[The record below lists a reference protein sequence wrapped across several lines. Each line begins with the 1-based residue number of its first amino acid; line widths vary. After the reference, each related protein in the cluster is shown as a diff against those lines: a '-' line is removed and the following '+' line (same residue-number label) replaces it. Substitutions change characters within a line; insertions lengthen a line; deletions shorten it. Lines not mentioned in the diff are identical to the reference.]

1 MSSRIKR
8 RAADKS
14 ASSPLAQLRA
24 ARAARE
30 SGISRIHQYEVE
42 DPEVLYDEVDDDDRV
57 SKRLRQDH
65 ANFVDDDDGS
75 GYAYDEE
82 EDERAYYSDEY
93 PEERA
98 GKGSKK
104 NGKGS
109 APAKDDPKPKA
120 KENIRDAF
128 MKAGAQP
135 RVNKPVASNKPT
147 DHDDFMADILQGMGD
162 GTSTTPTKKVVKP
175 NNKVA
180 VQTPTRALI
189 SKLGPLKIKD
199 EDVDEHPRNLASKVQ
214 ETDYDD
220 FDDGYDL
227 DDSSWT
233 ETEVKKEVQKDVNP
247 IIKTEPEDN
256 NPFQVDEDDYSPPAM
271 KESNIKS
278 FKVPMTLV
286 NDSSKKE
293 KATVVKQPD
302 SDSRQNWMTVDNNL
316 NQSTSEVKVET
327 DMAVDVHDSNIKEDD
342 GTLRMYWIDA
352 CEIRGVVYLFGKV
365 LQKSTNT
372 YVSCCV
378 AVHNMER
385 NLFVLPRPHRVDSE
399 GKETNVE
406 VDMADVYT
414 EFDSIRQAHKI
425 TSWLS
430 KPVERKYA
438 FELPG
443 IPSTA
448 EYMKVVYKYSLPS
461 LPTDLKGETFSHV
474 FGANTS
480 ALEHFI
486 IKRNLMGPCWLEIS
500 RTRTNNTKV
509 SWCKAEFIVDNEKD
523 IKPMN
528 ESSDLPPPPLVV
540 MSLSMRT
547 VINPKDK
554 TNEIVSV
561 STSVYHEVRLDDPVE
576 SNRKNVS
583 KQTYIRPLTTS
594 PFPVGFD
601 RVVEGSKVKILK
613 QPSERTLLNL
623 LLANIFR
630 TDPDVI
636 VGHNFV
642 GFDLDVLLHRMKHT
656 KADHWS
662 RVGRL
667 RRTVWPKLQTG
678 AGGMGDT
685 TAQEKNIVSGRL
697 MCDTY
702 LGAKEHVRA
711 KSYSLTNLVA
721 MQLGVNR
728 EDVEY
733 ERVPQYFNSAD
744 DLERMLRH
752 SDFDTYL
759 CAELMFNLQLL
770 PLSRQLTT
778 LSGNLWSMT
787 LTAGRSVRNEYLL
800 LHEFHRNKYICPDK
814 SFYKD
819 KEMPIIN
826 IDADDADEAAAPKKG
841 SKRKPQ
847 YSGGLVLE
855 PKKGFYDQYVLL
867 LDFNSLYP
875 SIIQEYNICFT
886 TVKHDREKD
895 DDTLPEYPEE
905 GLPQGI
911 LPRLLANLVDRR
923 REVKKLMKSASGA
936 KYEEYDIRQK
946 GLKLTANSM
955 YGCLGAAYSRFYA
968 KQLAMLITSRGREIL
983 QNTVDLATE
992 SGLDVIYGDTDS
1004 IMINTNTTK
1013 IEEVKPV
1020 AENLKKIVNARYKLL
1035 EIEMD
1040 GMYQRMLLLKK
1051 KKYAALMVVEKN
1063 GKYETV
1069 VETKGL
1075 DMVRRD
1081 WCGLSQDVSN
1091 YVLTQILSS
1100 DNQDREHVVENIHN
1114 YLRTVGE
1121 ETRKGLIPMDKF
1133 VVNKGLTKAPEDYA
1147 DAKSQ
1152 PHVQVALRQKRK
1164 GISIRAGDTVPYVIC
1179 VHDDAPVSK
1188 GGYADRAYHPDE
1200 VMAPGSG
1207 LTIDYEYYLNQ
1218 QVHPPL
1224 DRLCGPIEGTDAS
1237 RLADCL
1243 GLDTSKFRSVVRS
1256 DTQDQ
1261 EMQTLGSQ
1269 LSDAERYKDAESLEL
1284 CCRACRSTFSC
1295 SSLMM
1300 EKDGANYF
1308 GLECPSC
1315 KVIAQPASASIQLT
1329 NAIRKYI
1336 RTYYQ
1341 GWVVCDDQG
1350 CRNRTRMISVVGR
1363 RCLVEGC
1370 RGSMH
1375 REYSDG
1381 SLYTQ
1386 LSFFSHIFDINKTL
1400 EKVDFER
1407 NGALRVQIEQN
1418 RELVRVLKVTA
1429 DKYIDKNAR
1438 RYVDL
1443 SRLFS
1448 FVKIAA

>member
-1 MSSRIKR
+1 MSSRTKR

-14 ASSPLAQLRA
+14 VSSPLAKLRA

-42 DPEVLYDEVDDDDRV
+42 EAEVIYDEVDDDDRV
-57 SKRLRQDH
+57 SKRLRQEHDD
-65 ANFVDDDDGS
+65 FVDDDDGS
-75 GYAYDEE
+75 GYAYDD
-82 EDERAYYSDEY
+82 EDEERVYYSDEY
-93 PEERA
+93 PEERT

-109 APAKDDPKPKA
+109 APAKDVPKPKA

-135 RVNKPVASNKPT
+135 RVNKPVVSKRTT
-147 DHDDFMADILQGMGD
+147 DDDDFMAALLQGMD
-162 GTSTTPTKKVVKP
+162 PGTATTPTKKVVKP
-175 NNKVA
+175 NNRVA

-199 EDVDEHPRNLASKVQ
+199 EEVDEPPQNLASKVQ

-220 FDDGYDL
+220 FGDSYDL
-227 DDSSWT
+227 EDSSWAD
-233 ETEVKKEVQKDVNP
+233 TEVKKEVQKDVNP
-247 IIKTEPEDN
+247 IIKTEPKDN
-256 NPFQVDEDDYSPPAM
+256 NPFQVDEDDYSPPVM
-271 KESNIKS
+271 KEINIKG
-278 FKVPMTLV
+278 FKAPMSLV

-302 SDSRQNWMTVDNNL
+302 SDSRQNWMTVDNDL
-316 NQSTSEVKVET
+316 NQSTSETKVEP
-327 DMAVDVHDSNIKEDD
+327 DMAVDVHDSNIKEED

-385 NLFVLPRPHRVDSE
+385 NLFVLPRSHRVDSE
-399 GKETNVE
+399 GKKTNVE
-406 VDMADVYT
+406 VEMADVYT
-414 EFDSIRQAHKI
+414 EFDSIRQSHKI

-448 EYMKVVYKYSLPS
+448 KYLKVVYKYSLPS

-486 IKRNLMGPCWLEIS
+486 IKRNLMGPCWLEIIQ
-500 RTRTNNTKV
+500 TKTNNTKV
-509 SWCKAEFIVDNEKD
+509 SWCKAEFIVDNEKY

-554 TNEIVSV
+554 TNEIASV

-576 SNRKNVS
+576 SSRRNVS

-601 RVVEGSKVKILK
+601 RVVESSKVKILK

-728 EDVEY
+728 EDIEY

-759 CAELMFNLQLL
+759 CAELMFSLQLL

-819 KEMPIIN
+819 KEVSIIN
-826 IDADDADEAAAPKKG
+826 VDADDADEAAAPKKG

-886 TVKHDREKD
+886 TVKHDSEKD

-911 LPRLLANLVDRR
+911 LPKLLAHLVDRR
-923 REVKKLMKSASGA
+923 REVKKLMKAASGA

-1063 GKYETV
+1063 GKYETI

-1152 PHVQVALRQKRK
+1152 PHVQVALRLKRK

-1269 LSDAERYKDAESLEL
+1269 LSDAERYKDAEPLEL
-1284 CCRACRSTFSC
+1284 CCRGCRSTFTC
-1295 SSLMM
+1295 SSLIM
-1300 EKDGANYF
+1300 EKG
-1308 GLECPSC
+1308 GLFVMTKDAATE
-1315 KVIAQPASASIQLT
+1315 QEWSAL
-1329 NAIRKYI
+1329 
-1336 RTYYQ
+1336 
-1341 GWVVCDDQG
+1341 WVGGVLLKDAEAACTESG
-1350 CRNRTRMISVVGR
+1350 
-1363 RCLVEGC
+1363 
-1370 RGSMH
+1370 
-1375 REYSDG
+1375 
-1381 SLYTQ
+1381 LYTQ
-1386 LSFFSHIFDINKTL
+1386 LSFFCHIFDINKTL

-1407 NGALRVQIEQN
+1407 NGVLRVQIEQN
-1418 RELVRVLKVTA
+1418 RELVRTLKATA

-1443 SRLFS
+1443 SQLFS

>member
-8 RAADKS
+8 RAVEKS
-14 ASSPLAQLRA
+14 VSSSIAQLRA

-42 DPEVLYDEVDDDDRV
+42 EAENIYDEVDDRLI
-57 SKRLRQDH
+57 KRLRQDH
-65 ANFVDDDDGS
+65 DDFVEDDDGR
-75 GYAYDEE
+75 GYTYDD
-82 EDERAYYSDEY
+82 EDEREYYSDEY
-93 PEERA
+93 PEEMSS
-98 GKGSKK
+98 KGSKK
-104 NGKGS
+104 NGKS
-109 APAKDDPKPKA
+109 VPAAKDAPKPKA

-135 RVNKPVASNKPT
+135 RVHKPT
-147 DHDDFMADILQGMGD
+147 RKKVDDDDFMAALLQEVDNGIN
-162 GTSTTPTKKVVKP
+162 TTPTKKSEKP
-175 NNKVA
+175 ANRVA

-189 SKLGPLKIKD
+189 SRLGPLKIKD
-199 EDVDEHPRNLASKVQ
+199 EELEERPRNVASKIQ
-214 ETDYDD
+214 DTEYDD
-220 FDDGYDL
+220 FNDSYDL
-227 DDSSWT
+227 DDSSWVET
-233 ETEVKKEVQKDVNP
+233 ETMVKKESVNP
-247 IIKTEPEDN
+247 IIKREPEDD
-256 NPFQVDEDDYSPPAM
+256 NPFQVSKDDYTPLSV
-271 KESNIKS
+271 KDIKS
-278 FKVPMTLV
+278 SRAPMTLV
-286 NDSSKKE
+286 NDTSRKE
-293 KATVVKQPD
+293 KATVVKQSE
-302 SDSRQNWMTVDNNL
+302 SDTRQNWMTVDSKL
-316 NQSTSEVKVET
+316 NQSTSEIKVEADT
-327 DMAVDVHDSNIKEDD
+327 AMDVEESNVKEEN

-352 CEIRGVVYLFGKV
+352 CEVRGIVYLFGKV

-385 NLFVLPRPHRVDSE
+385 NLFVLPRPRRVNSKGE
-399 GKETNVE
+399 ETNIE

-414 EFDSIRQAHKI
+414 EFDSIRQEHKI

-443 IPSTA
+443 VPSSA
-448 EYMKVVYKYSLPS
+448 EYLKVVYKYSLPS

-486 IKRNLMGPCWLEIS
+486 IKRNLMGPSWLEIKHARMS
-500 RTRTNNTKV
+500 NSKV
-509 SWCKAEFIVDNEKD
+509 SWCKVEFILDNEKD
-523 IKPMN
+523 VIPAAN
-528 ESSDLPPPPLVV
+528 DLPPPPLVV
-540 MSLSMRT
+540 MSLSLRT

-554 TNEIVSV
+554 ANEIVSI
-561 STSVYHEVRLDDPVE
+561 STSVYNEVRLDDPVE
-576 SNRKNVS
+576 NSRKNVT
-583 KQTYIRPLTTS
+583 KQTYIRPLANS
-594 PFPVGFD
+594 PFPPGFD
-601 RVVEGSKVKILK
+601 RVLERSKVKILK
-613 QPSERTLLNL
+613 QPSERTMLNL
-623 LLANIFR
+623 LLASIFR

-662 RVGRL
+662 RIGRL
-667 RRTVWPKLQTG
+667 RRTIWPKLQTG
-678 AGGMGDT
+678 SGGMGDT

-702 LGAKEHVRA
+702 LGAKEHLRA
-711 KSYSLTNLVA
+711 KSYGLTNLVA
-721 MQLGVNR
+721 MQLGINR
-728 EDVEY
+728 EDIEY
-733 ERVPQYFNSAD
+733 ERVPQYYSNAE

-778 LSGNLWSMT
+778 LSGNLWSIT
-787 LTAGRSVRNEYLL
+787 LTAGRAVRNEYLL

-814 SFYKD
+814 TFHKD
-819 KEMPIIN
+819 KEPTVIN
-826 IDADDADEAAAPKKG
+826 VEADDADEATAPKKG
-841 SKRKPQ
+841 SRRKPQ

-855 PKKGFYDQYVLL
+855 PKKGFYDKYVLL

-886 TVKHDREKD
+886 TVKYDKEKD
-895 DDTLPEYPEE
+895 DDTLPDYPEE

-911 LPRLLANLVDRR
+911 LPKLLANLVDRR
-923 REVKKLMKSASGA
+923 REVKKLMKTATGA

-1004 IMINTNTTK
+1004 IMINTNTTNVDD
-1013 IEEVKPV
+1013 VKPI
-1020 AENLKKIVNARYKLL
+1020 AEGLKKLVNARYKLL

-1040 GMYQRMLLLKK
+1040 GMYKRMLLLKK
-1051 KKYAALMVVEKN
+1051 KKYAALVVVEKN
-1063 GKYETV
+1063 GELKTA

-1100 DNQDREHVVENIHN
+1100 DNQDREQVVEHIHN

-1121 ETRKGLIPMDKF
+1121 ETRKGLIPIDKF

-1152 PHVQVALRQKRK
+1152 PHVQVALRLKRK
-1164 GISIRAGDTVPYVIC
+1164 GISVRAGDTVPYVIC

-1200 VMAPGSG
+1200 VMQTGSG
-1207 LTIDYEYYLNQ
+1207 LAIDYEYYLNQ

-1224 DRLCGPIEGTDAS
+1224 DRLCGPIEGTDAT
-1237 RLADCL
+1237 RLAECL
-1243 GLDTSKFRSVVRS
+1243 GLDTSKFRSVIRS

-1261 EMQTLGSQ
+1261 ELLTLQSQ
-1269 LSDAERYKDAESLEL
+1269 LSEAERFKDADPLEL
-1284 CCRACRSTFSC
+1284 RCRNCQSMYSC
-1295 SSLMM
+1295 SALMM
-1300 EKDGANYF
+1300 EKDGVSYF
-1308 GLECPSC
+1308 GLQCPSC
-1315 KVIAQPASASIQLT
+1315 GDIIQAASASIQLT

-1336 RTYYQ
+1336 HKYYL
-1341 GWVVCDDQG
+1341 GWIICDDQG
-1350 CRNRTRMISVVGR
+1350 CRNRTRMVSVLGR
-1363 RCLVEGC
+1363 RCPVEGC
-1370 RGSMH
+1370 NGNMH

-1386 LSFFSHIFDINKTL
+1386 LLFFKHIFNIKKVLEKIDFEKDGAVEVLINNNKKLIETL
-1400 EKVDFER
+1400 EMCA
-1407 NGALRVQIEQN
+1407 N
-1418 RELVRVLKVTA
+1418 
-1429 DKYIDKNAR
+1429 KYMNKNAR
-1438 RYVDL
+1438 GYVDL
-1443 SRLFS
+1443 SQLFS

>member
-14 ASSPLAQLRA
+14 VSSPIAQLKA

-42 DPEVLYDEVDDDDRV
+42 EADVLYDVVDDDRV

-65 ANFVDDDDGS
+65 DDFVEDDDGR
-75 GYAYDEE
+75 GFLYDDEE
-82 EDERAYYSDEY
+82 EEREYYSDEY
-93 PEERA
+93 PEQRS

-104 NGKGS
+104 NGK
-109 APAKDDPKPKA
+109 AAAATKDVPKPKA

-128 MKAGAQP
+128 MKAGAQH
-135 RVNKPVASNKPT
+135 RVSRPT
-147 DHDDFMADILQGMGD
+147 VSKTTVDDDAFMAALLQDMDKGI
-162 GTSTTPTKKVVKP
+162 STTPTKKVERP
-175 NNKVA
+175 TNRVA

-189 SKLGPLKIKD
+189 SRLGPLNINDD
-199 EDVDEHPRNLASKVQ
+199 EVDEAPRKLASKIQ
-214 ETDYDD
+214 ESQYDD
-220 FDDGYDL
+220 FDDNYDL
-227 DDSSWT
+227 GDSSWA
-233 ETEVKKEVQKDVNP
+233 ETDIKKEVIDP
-247 IIKTEPEDN
+247 IIKNEPEEDS
-256 NPFQVDEDDYSPPAM
+256 NPFQVEDSDYSPLAVKEINVKGPSAPM
-271 KESNIKS
+271 K
-278 FKVPMTLV
+278 LV
-286 NDSSKKE
+286 NDSSKKQ
-293 KATVVKQPD
+293 KATVVREPER
-302 SDSRQNWMTVDNNL
+302 DSRQNWMTMDSNL
-316 NQSTSEVKVET
+316 NQSTAEIKTEPDT
-327 DMAVDVHDSNIKEDD
+327 AVDVQDSNIKEED

-352 CEIRGVVYLFGKV
+352 CEVRGVVYLFGKV

-378 AVHNMER
+378 AVHNLER
-385 NLFVLPRPHRVDSE
+385 NLFVLPRTHRIDSE
-399 GKETNVE
+399 GKMTDIK

-414 EFDSIRQAHKI
+414 EFDNIRQTHRI

-443 IPSTA
+443 IPSSA
-448 EYMKVVYKYSLPS
+448 DYLKVVYKYSLPS
-461 LPTDLKGETFSHV
+461 LPADLKGETFSHV

-480 ALEHFI
+480 ALEHFV
-486 IKRNLMGPCWLEIS
+486 IKRNLMGPSWLEIKQ
-500 RTRTNNTKV
+500 TRSSNTKV
-509 SWCKAEFIVDNEKD
+509 SWCKSEFIVDDEKN
-523 IKPMN
+523 IRPMKDTT
-528 ESSDLPPPPLVV
+528 DLPPPPLVV
-540 MSLSMRT
+540 MSLSLRT

-554 TNEIVSV
+554 ANEIVSV

-576 SNRKNVS
+576 SSRKNVS
-583 KQTYIRPLTTS
+583 KQTYIRPLATS
-594 PFPVGFD
+594 PFPPGFD
-601 RVVEGSKVKILK
+601 RVVERSKVKIHK
-613 QPSERTLLNL
+613 QPSERVLLNL

-662 RVGRL
+662 RIGRL
-667 RRTVWPKLQTG
+667 RRTIWPKLQAG

-685 TAQEKNIVSGRL
+685 TAQEKGIVSGRL

-702 LGAKEHVRA
+702 LGAKEHLRA
-711 KSYSLTNLVA
+711 KSYGLTNLVA

-728 EDVEY
+728 EDIDY

-778 LSGNLWSMT
+778 LSGNLWSIT
-787 LTAGRSVRNEYLL
+787 LTAGRAVRNEYLL

-819 KEMPIIN
+819 KEPSIIN
-826 IDADDADEAAAPKKG
+826 VDADDADEAMAPKKG
-841 SKRKPQ
+841 TKRKPQ

-855 PKKGFYDQYVLL
+855 PKKGFYDKYVLL

-886 TVKHDREKD
+886 TVKHDGDQND
-895 DDTLPEYPEE
+895 DELPDYPEE

-911 LPRLLANLVDRR
+911 LPKLLANLVDRR

-936 KYEEYDIRQK
+936 KYEEYNIRQM

-955 YGCLGAAYSRFYA
+955 YGCLGAVYSRFYA

-983 QNTVDLATE
+983 QNTVDLAIE

-1004 IMINTNTTK
+1004 IMINTNTTNV
-1013 IEEVKPV
+1013 EDVKPI
-1020 AENLKKIVNARYKLL
+1020 AENLKKLVNARYKLL

-1040 GMYQRMLLLKK
+1040 GMYKRMLLLKK

-1063 GKYETV
+1063 GKHETV

-1100 DNQDREHVVENIHN
+1100 DNQDREQVVENIHN

-1121 ETRKGLIPMDKF
+1121 ETRKGLIPMEKF

-1152 PHVQVALRQKRK
+1152 PHVQVALRLKRK
-1164 GISIRAGDTVPYVIC
+1164 GISVRAGDTVPYVIC
-1179 VHDDAPVSK
+1179 VHDDAPTTK

-1200 VMAPGSG
+1200 VIQPDSG

-1224 DRLCGPIEGTDAS
+1224 DRLCGPIEGTDAT

-1256 DTQDQ
+1256 DTQEQ
-1261 EMQTLGSQ
+1261 ELQTLGSQ
-1269 LSDAERYKDAESLEL
+1269 LSDAERYKDAESLEIR
-1284 CCRACRSTFSC
+1284 CRSCQSTFSC

-1308 GLECPSC
+1308 GLQCLSC
-1315 KVIAQPASASIQLT
+1315 GAIAQRASVCMQLT
-1329 NAIRKYI
+1329 NAIRKHI
-1336 RTYYQ
+1336 QKYYH

-1350 CRNRTRMISVVGR
+1350 CRNRTRMVSVVGR
-1363 RCLVEGC
+1363 RCLVEECKTG
-1370 RGSMH
+1370 RMH
-1375 REYSDG
+1375 REYSDT

-1386 LSFFSHIFDINKTL
+1386 LSFFSHIFDINKIL
-1400 EKVDFER
+1400 EKVDFEH
-1407 NGALRVQIEQN
+1407 NGAVRVQIEQN
-1418 RELVRVLKVTA
+1418 RDLIGALKQCA

-1438 RYVDL
+1438 RFVDL
-1443 SRLFS
+1443 SELFS
-1448 FVKIAA
+1448 FVKIVA

>member
-14 ASSPLAQLRA
+14 VSSPIAQLRA

-42 DPEVLYDEVDDDDRV
+42 EPEVLYDEVDDDRV

-65 ANFVDDDDGS
+65 NDFVEDDDGS
-75 GYAYDEE
+75 GYTFDDDDEE
-82 EDERAYYSDEY
+82 RVYYSDEY
-93 PEERA
+93 PEERTS
-98 GKGSKK
+98 KGSKK

-109 APAKDDPKPKA
+109 AAAKDVLKPKA

-128 MKAGAQP
+128 MKAGTQP
-135 RVNKPVASNKPT
+135 RLNKPVVSKKTT
-147 DHDDFMADILQGMGD
+147 DDDDFMAALLQDMDNGVK
-162 GTSTTPTKKVVKP
+162 TTPTKKV
-175 NNKVA
+175 
-180 VQTPTRALI
+180 RALI

-199 EDVDEHPRNLASKVQ
+199 EEVDEPPRNLASKVQ
-214 ETDYDD
+214 ETDYDG
-220 FDDGYDL
+220 FDDSYDL
-227 DDSSWT
+227 GDSSWA
-233 ETEVKKEVQKDVNP
+233 EVEVKKEANP

-256 NPFQVDEDDYSPPAM
+256 NPFQVDEDDYSPPAV
-271 KESNIKS
+271 KEISIKGS
-278 FKVPMTLV
+278 KAPMTLV

-293 KATVVKQPD
+293 KATVVKQPEKD
-302 SDSRQNWMTVDNNL
+302 NRQNWMTVDNNF
-316 NQSTSEVKVET
+316 NQSTSETKVEPET
-327 DMAVDVHDSNIKEDD
+327 AMDVQESNIKEED

-352 CEIRGVVYLFGKV
+352 CEVRGVVYLFGKA
-365 LQKSTNT
+365 LQKSTNA

-385 NLFVLPRPHRVDSE
+385 NIFVLPRSHRVDSE

-443 IPSTA
+443 IPSSA
-448 EYMKVVYKYSLPS
+448 EYLKVVYKYSLPS
-461 LPTDLKGETFSHV
+461 LPADLKGETFSHV

-486 IKRNLMGPCWLEIS
+486 IKRNLMGPCWLEINQ
-500 RTRTNNTKV
+500 TRTNNTKV

-540 MSLSMRT
+540 MSLSLRT

-554 TNEIVSV
+554 ANEIVSV

-576 SNRKNVS
+576 SNRRNVS

-601 RVVEGSKVKILK
+601 RVVERSKVKILK

-667 RRTVWPKLQTG
+667 RRTIWPKLQTG

-711 KSYSLTNLVA
+711 KSYGLTNLVA

-728 EDVEY
+728 EDIEY

-778 LSGNLWSMT
+778 LSGNLWSIT
-787 LTAGRSVRNEYLL
+787 LTAGRAVRNEYLL

-819 KEMPIIN
+819 KETSIIN
-826 IDADDADEAAAPKKG
+826 IDADEADEAAAPKKG

-911 LPRLLANLVDRR
+911 LPKLLANLVDRR

-1013 IEEVKPV
+1013 MEEVKPI

-1051 KKYAALMVVEKN
+1051 KKYAALMVIEKN
-1063 GKYETV
+1063 GKHETV

-1152 PHVQVALRQKRK
+1152 PHVQVALRLKRK
-1164 GISIRAGDTVPYVIC
+1164 GISVRAGDTVPYVIC

-1200 VMAPGSG
+1200 VLVAGSG

-1224 DRLCGPIEGTDAS
+1224 DRLCGPIEGTDAT

-1261 EMQTLGSQ
+1261 ELQTLGSQ
-1269 LSDAERYKDAESLEL
+1269 LSDAERYKDAEPLEL
-1284 CCRACRSTFSC
+1284 RCRGCHSTFTC
-1295 SSLMM
+1295 TSLMM

-1308 GLECPSC
+1308 GLQCPSC
-1315 KVIAQPASASIQLT
+1315 KTIAQPASASIQLT
-1329 NAIRKYI
+1329 NVIRKSI
-1336 RTYYQ
+1336 QKYYQ

-1350 CRNRTRMISVVGR
+1350 CRNRTRM
-1363 RCLVEGC
+1363 
-1370 RGSMH
+1370 
-1375 REYSDG
+1375 YSDG
-1381 SLYTQ
+1381 GLYTQ
-1386 LSFFSHIFDINKTL
+1386 LSFFSHIFDINKAL
-1400 EKVDFER
+1400 EKVDFEK
-1407 NGALRVQIEQN
+1407 NGAVRVQIEQN
-1418 RELVRVLKVTA
+1418 RELVRVLKVTV

-1443 SRLFS
+1443 SQLFS
-1448 FVKIAA
+1448 FVKIVA